1 MSEPIDRREGLRR
14 GALAALA
21 LSLGITDESLAQ
33 GAMEAA
39 RFEIKWYAGDRL
51 IESMHLGDRAS
62 NYLTRRPTVVQAKW
76 YDLEKSER
84 EPLSVLGFTESRQ
97 IKVEDIWAQPSR
109 GETG

>member
-1 MSEPIDRREGLRR
+1 MSEPVDRREGLRR

-33 GAMEAA
+33 GAAEAV
-39 RFEIKWYAGDRL
+39 RFEIKYYAGDRL
-51 IESMHLGDRAS
+51 IESIRLGDDAS
-62 NYLTRRPTVVQAKW
+62 NYLIRRPTAVQAKW

-97 IKVEDIWAQPSR
+97 MKIE
-109 GETG
+109 